1 MATDTE
7 KLFDKLLEFTD
18 FNSTDEINT
27 EEDLEKYF
35 DDLKDKAG
43 TERQKNQFKE
53 GGKTRQ
59 LLLDGWKRIKE
70 GGKTYEN
77 ERRKKGV
84 ESSRV
89 YTGSGAYEKAK
100 QEKRTFYAGN
110 KEVYKSVIIVYRD
123 KNGKIIKD
131 KKLKADIEAK
141 RYKQPNKFK
150 VVKK

>member
-1 MATDTE
+1 MAKNYE
-7 KLFDKLLEFTD
+7 KLFEELMGYTDFTD
-18 FNSTDEINT
+18 TDQINDNNLEDFFSQLADKSNT
-27 EEDLEKYF
+27 EK
-35 DDLKDKAG
+35 
-43 TERQKNQFKE
+43 QKNQFLE
-53 GGKTRQ
+53 DGSKTRQ
-59 LLLDGWKRIKE
+59 ALLSGWASIKAKGEKR
-70 GGKTYEN
+70 EN
-77 ERRKKGV
+77 ERRKKGI

-89 YTGSGAYEKAK
+89 YVGKGAFETAK
-100 QEKRTFYAGN
+100 KEQKTFYAGN